1 MRRSRVRGPVPILVV
16 GLLAVLTWVVI
27 GLPNWVESRRTDAVV
42 IADAPLAVPDQAP
55 VAPPPVEPTAPTTA
69 ARGSAEPDDPPN
81 TEDPPL
87 SRAAAIPAPPVAT
100 PPPDPF
106 AVAMTHALDRI
117 ENGDLAGAR
126 GALADAAR
134 HRPAD
139 PALADVRARIEA
151 SETTTRLAALR
162 DEARRAEESE
172 DWRGAVE
179 RYERALALDP
189 NVRFARDGVERAR
202 ERADLVERMSFHV
215 AHPERMAVP
224 DVLDDAADA
233 LDQASTVAP
242 VGPRHEELVA
252 ALRDLVAT
260 ARSTVRVVLESDGRT
275 EVAIYH
281 VGRLGMF
288 ERHELELRPGSYTV
302 VGSRR
307 GYRDVRATLVVE
319 PGGNPVAL
327 RVVCGEEF

>member
-1 MRRSRVRGPVPILVV
+1 MG
-16 GLLAVLTWVVI
+16 
-27 GLPNWVESRRTDAVV
+27 
-42 IADAPLAVPDQAP
+42 
-55 VAPPPVEPTAPTTA
+55 
-69 ARGSAEPDDPPN
+69 
-81 TEDPPL
+81 
-87 SRAAAIPAPPVAT
+87 
-100 PPPDPF
+100 
-106 AVAMTHALDRI
+106 
-117 ENGDLAGAR
+117 
-126 GALADAAR
+126 
-134 HRPAD
+134 
-139 PALADVRARIEA
+139 
-151 SETTTRLAALR
+151 
-162 DEARRAEESE
+162 
-172 DWRGAVE
+172 
-179 RYERALALDP
+179 
-189 NVRFARDGVERAR
+189 
-202 ERADLVERMSFHV
+202 
-215 AHPERMAVP
+215 VP
-224 DVLDDAADA
+224 DVLDDAVDA

-327 RVVCGEEF
+327 RVVCSEEF